1 MRLVHLEFG
10 ILRLI
15 NTYMATKKSARPVR
29 KKSAAKKS
37 AKKSAVKKKAVK
49 KKAAPKKK
57 KKPLK
62 IAGIKPV
69 IPSTK

>member
-1 MRLVHLEFG
+1 
-10 ILRLI
+10 
-15 NTYMATKKSARPVR
+15 MATKKSARPVR